1 MIVRGCLLSFYVP
14 CLDQNYAVC
23 VGEPVAAVFIAFMTC
38 FCCYRRSVGV
48 GAQEV
53 GLCRA
58 WSADNL

>member
-1 MIVRGCLLSFYVP
+1 MRF
-14 CLDQNYAVC
+14 A
-23 VGEPVAAVFIAFMTC
+23 VGEPEAAVFVTLMTC

-58 WSADNL
+58 WSADNI